1 MPKSTESSAKPLTIG
16 VLDAQSLDQFIAN
29 AKEAWLEAHPQG
41 RKRRGRPS
49 EMGAIFEIIWGAEL
63 KGLLGK
69 APTQGKL
76 FRLVHEQLGD
86 QAPSEKAIR
95 KYAKMWLLLF
105 RKPWTER
112 SGAERKWLAKQASV
126 IWKLQHLFLDTLFK
140 NAQRTDRSYSD
151 RDEVELVIDGPHLKK
166 LRQHLNALSRE
177 LARFDPPKEVDGY
190 PYPEGSFLKDA
201 LRDYTPELFGRRRP
215 R

>member
-1 MPKSTESSAKPLTIG
+1 MRIG

-29 AKEAWLEAHPQG
+29 AKVTWLEAHPQG

-49 EMGAIFEIIWGAEL
+49 EMGVIFEIIWRAEL

-76 FRLVHEQLGD
+76 FRLVREQLGD

-95 KYAKMWLLLF
+95 KYAKLWLLLF

-112 SGAERKWLAKQASV
+112 SEAERKWLAKQASV

-140 NAQRTDRSYSD
+140 NAKRTDRSYPD
-151 RDEVELVIDGPHLKK
+151 RKVVDLVIGGPHMEV
-166 LRQHLNALSRE
+166 LRRHLNSLSRE
-177 LARFDPPKEVDGY
+177 MARFNPPKSVDGY
-190 PYPEGSFLKDA
+190 PYPEGSFLMDA

-215 R
+215 Q